1 MEYLQKAIVTKRL
14 SLLCLV
20 LVAFCSITFSQSY
33 VTEEVTEFVVSPDAA
48 GNYTYYMI
56 TAGDATLMVDG
67 SGKITAG
74 SQTDSTFTYF
84 YYDGTRLIAAYNF
97 TGGSKVDVTDRVV
110 YASSKLGF
118 VNLQFK
124 TSTNLKFDKQSDI
137 LSQYYFV
144 LKIANNT
151 LYFEN
156 KTSGLKV
163 TKSFLVYNNGWDVTS
178 GLADLFG
185 SASGTTLTFYKVTDL
200 NNTPTTPTTPDAK
213 PQRNINFSHSPG
225 QANTSLNKDGMQD
238 VHTLEFTM
246 YLAPGESREL
256 VMPVGSG
263 SAPHA
268 YFRWYN
274 FDTDKASNAII
285 TNLNHTT
292 GYVKTDWGNIIAN
305 NTTSSSPSIQGVTT
319 FTFDGNP
326 INIACDASN
335 YADFATLTR
344 DNTDTITDITEPTLS
359 YRVIYHIH
367 SSAEI
372 APQLAACTSTP
383 FEEYNFVAPADTVV
397 MMTTAMRSYGG
408 ASNYFYGVSSS
419 DRDAEP
425 KIFKST
431 TSATS
436 GYDGGS
442 TPTVYSNRMYQ
453 LVSPPANT
461 TWHYELRTANGKI
474 IARWNITGMAKSAVG
489 PWTSE
494 INTTLDQQYILS
506 AEQNFDNL
514 GGTDYSF
521 ENGNISDKPLRWSE
535 CSYGFTYPNG
545 SGSAGNNRVVN
556 GGHKFTNWGEYSIV
570 KTTPTGKSWL
580 VSNVKSHT
588 NPGTGSYMYVDA
600 NEAPGVVSDLIVD
613 GNLCPGS
620 EIIVSAWVV
629 SHTNSGTKPNLNFIL
644 MGVNANGTEDRI
656 QAYTTGKGTLSQA
669 GRWYNILF
677 KVTLGAK
684 RYSQYRVKIENN
696 NNSAAG
702 NDFGIDDIKIYTSKN
717 PLTAVEALSACEI
730 KTQQELIDA
739 EQGKGA
745 RSVMLRIDF
754 KAEAFS
760 ADAAGNVNMK
770 YCWIDNTTFSL
781 PFATLPLRYPNAEPY
796 IYNGQNMGNVGKL
809 SFPKSVT
816 IEQLRTA
823 NQPVYNSLADYFAT
837 ATVTDSSYF
846 FVPEEGKYFNS
857 TTNQMETR
865 TEPVLYIVHKDTC
878 FKRYHEYS
886 CMLTI
891 ENEFTNDCGGF
902 FTTKIQNC
910 KQLLIDDEPQEVT
923 NLRFKTLSG
932 EKDYKLS
939 VQVYYNDLA
948 DKGKVKAAAPM
959 CDWICGVDDR
969 FIEASLTRAFVNFR
983 YEYPTA
989 TSLDQPVKGRF
1000 RQATKDSLMMYADK
1014 VQLYKRS
1021 VIAEVPGDG
1030 SLVQYVAYA
1039 IAGSCDYPNILVCPN
1054 PLRVLLRSDVRFSL
1068 GKRDYKDMPEDIQGV
1083 PAVIRIAES
1092 KVNMTGD
1099 QFSMTI
1105 NYVQGSPKVEGKM
1118 YLYRTNDTIAQ
1129 KLLGTHTYDFTPNV
1143 AVNNTHTYTRVA
1155 NELTMLPGYEYKFSA
1170 RFEDTPFDTAY
1181 GCFIVKVVPDIVLF
1195 TPTAANSNW
1204 HNDICWK
1211 DTAGKNAFIPVAG
1224 TKVILPVGN
1233 TILESYDINSFEEDP
1248 EVTYHLNYNYGIAA
1262 NTCGSIYFPIGAK
1275 MYGQKYLT
1283 YEKANVDVAVTEN
1296 YTLTGMPLREVYSGD
1311 IYMPL
1316 AGDKAGADFE
1326 FATALCD
1333 NRIANRMFQKVYNS
1347 TTTYHS
1353 YINHQQV
1360 DTVNRPIAEWSQ
1372 PSNAMGTKYD
1382 HGAVAIK
1389 AQTGNVQNFI
1399 QLPKSD
1405 TTYYYYS
1412 VNSKGVEYRV
1422 PERFGKVTPAR
1433 TENQHKLLFDPTS
1446 ESFTTTYTNRV
1457 EDSWFMVVNPFMGDL
1472 SMKAFFN
1479 ANSDIAD
1486 GFYYEYTDGKMDAK
1500 KVEESKLV
1508 GPAAAF
1514 FVHTTA
1520 PSTSLTVNFNTQ
1532 MVDVNAPVD
1541 NQMSRSPKS
1550 DYDQVLTIV
1559 ADNGEYRSV
1568 ATLSE
1573 DAYSSNDYAYSE
1585 DADLL
1590 LFDDGLTPFAVYTR
1604 SEEKPLM
1611 VNARR
1616 TINMVPLSVT
1626 FIDSVTPVTLTFT
1639 GVEKFHNTL
1648 YLYDK
1653 LTDLFTEITENMTFE
1668 WSGMESDADR
1678 YYINIDRSDIVTSED
1693 NNYSDD
1699 DCIISVAGNNI
1710 SIVGSSAIKS
1720 VKAFDVAGKLI
1731 SEQTED
1737 LLHHC
1742 QITLPT
1748 GMYILEIETEN
1759 GVSNNKVIV
1768 K

>member
-1 MEYLQKAIVTKRL
+1 MDLCLFRTVYKRLTLL
-14 SLLCLV
+14 SLLV
-20 LVAFCSITFSQSY
+20 FTFSAVVTSQRY
-33 VTEEVTEFVVSPDAA
+33 VTEEVTDFVVSSEAA
-48 GNYTYYMI
+48 GYTYYMI

-67 SGKITAG
+67 SGNITAG

-97 TGGSKVDVTDRVV
+97 TGGSKVDITDRVV
-110 YASSKLGF
+110 YSTKMIGIGNF
-118 VNLQFK
+118 VVGEFT
-124 TSTNLKFDKQSDI
+124 TSTNTN
-137 LSQYYFV
+137 LSAAWNQWV
-144 LKIANNT
+144 T
-151 LYFEN
+151 LYVGNNNIGFKN
-156 KTSGLKV
+156 AAGRQT
-163 TKSFLVYNNGWDVTS
+163 TDYLVYDTNWDTTT
-178 GLADLFG
+178 GLGDLVG
-185 SASGTTLTFYKVTDL
+185 SPSGTTLKFYKITDL
-200 NNTPTTPTTPDAK
+200 NTDTTPTTPADAI
-213 PQRNINFSHSPG
+213 PERYISFSHNPG
-225 QANTSLNKDGMQD
+225 QANTSLNKNGMQD

-383 FEEYNFVAPADTVV
+383 FEEYNFVAPASTDV
-397 MMTTAMRSYGG
+397 MMTTEMRSYGA
-408 ASNYFYGVSSS
+408 ASNYFYGNTSS
-419 DRDAEP
+419 DRDATP
-425 KIFKST
+425 KIYKST
-431 TSATS
+431 TSAIS

-453 LVSPPANT
+453 LQSPPANT
-461 TWHYELRTANGKI
+461 TWHYELRTSNGKI
-474 IARWNITGMAKSAVG
+474 IARWNITGMALNAVG
-489 PWTSE
+489 PYNRE
-494 INTTLDQQYILS
+494 INSTLDQQYILS

-556 GGHKFTNWGEYSIV
+556 GGHYFTNWGEYAIV

-669 GRWYNILF
+669 GTWYNILF

-730 KTQQELIDA
+730 KTQQELLDV

-745 RSVMLRIDF
+745 RTVILRVDF
-754 KAEAFS
+754 KNSAFG
-760 ADAAGNVNMK
+760 ADGSGNVNMK
-770 YCWIDNTTFSL
+770 YAWIDDTEFNPNFT
-781 PFATLPLRYPNAEPY
+781 TLPLNYLGSEPY
-796 IYNGQNMGNVGKL
+796 SINGTVVGNVGKL
-809 SFPKSVT
+809 SFPKNIT
-816 IEQLRTA
+816 IGQLRNA
-823 NQPVYNSLADYFAT
+823 NEPIYSSLADYFAN
-837 ATVTDSSYF
+837 ATIADGTYF
-846 FVPEEGKYFNS
+846 FIEEEGKYQMNGS
-857 TTNQMETR
+857 TNLETR

-886 CMLTI
+886 CMLTTS
-891 ENEFTNDCGGF
+891 NEFTNDCGGF

-939 VQVYYNDLA
+939 VQVYYNDAA

-969 FIEASLTRAFVNFR
+969 FIEASLTRAFVKFR
-983 YEYPTA
+983 SEYPTA
-989 TSLDQPVKGRF
+989 TSLDQPVTGVF
-1000 RQATKDSLMMYADK
+1000 TQGCKDSLMAYADK
-1014 VQLYKRS
+1014 IQLYKRS
-1021 VIAEVPGDG
+1021 VIANVPGDG
-1030 SLVQYVAYA
+1030 TTVQYVAYA
-1039 IAGSCDYPNILVCPN
+1039 IAGSCDDHTIAVCPN
-1054 PLRVLLRSDVRFSL
+1054 PLRVRLRSDVRFSL
-1068 GKRDYKDMPEDIQGV
+1068 GKRDYNSMPEDIQGA

-1092 KVNMTGD
+1092 IVNEPNS
-1099 QFSMTI
+1099 QFTMMI
-1105 NYVQGSPKVEGKM
+1105 NYVKGSPVVEGKM
-1118 YLYRTNDTIAQ
+1118 YLYRTTDTIAQ
-1129 KLLGTHTYDFTPNV
+1129 KQLGLHTYNFTPNI
-1143 AVNNTHTYTRVA
+1143 AENNTHTYTRVD
-1155 NELTMLPGYEYKFSA
+1155 NDLKMLPGHEYKFSA

-1181 GCFIVKVVPDIVLF
+1181 GCFIVKVVPDIVIF
-1195 TPTAANSNW
+1195 NPENENSNW
-1204 HNDICWK
+1204 HNDDFWK
-1211 DTAGKNAFIPVAG
+1211 DTADKEAFIPVAG
-1224 TKVILPVGN
+1224 TKVILPAGN
-1233 TILESYDINSFEEDP
+1233 TILEDYDVNSFADVP
-1248 EVTYHLNYNYGIAA
+1248 GVTYHLNYNYGVVA
-1262 NTCGSIYFPIGAK
+1262 NTCGSVYFPAGAA
-1275 MYGQKYLT
+1275 MYGQKFLT
-1283 YEKANVDVAVTEN
+1283 YDTAYVDMPVTSEN
-1296 YTLTGMPLREVYSGD
+1296 YSLMGLPLQEVYSGD
-1311 IYMPL
+1311 IFMPL
-1316 AGDKAGADFE
+1316 AGDKKGNE
-1326 FATALCD
+1326 FLFNPAKCD

-1347 TTTYHS
+1347 TTTYHY
-1353 YINHQQV
+1353 YIKGQNYDSV
-1360 DTVNRPIAEWSQ
+1360 STAIAGWGN
-1372 PSNAMGTKYD
+1372 PSHDLTKVYKNTAI
-1382 HGAVAIK
+1382 AVK
-1389 AQTGNVQNFI
+1389 AQAGNVQDFI
-1399 QLPKSD
+1399 QLPKRD
-1405 TTYYYYS
+1405 NVYYYYAIRS
-1412 VNSKGVEYRV
+1412 SDGTEYQVPEKYGKGVVNRSADY
-1422 PERFGKVTPAR
+1422 A
-1433 TENQHKLLFDPTS
+1433 KLLFDKNANP
-1446 ESFTTTYTNRV
+1446 FTLTYENVV
-1457 EDSWFMVVNPFMGDL
+1457 EDYWFLVVNPFMGNLSVSQFMSANTDL
-1472 SMKAFFN
+1472 T
-1479 ANSDIAD
+1479 D
-1486 GFYYEYTDGKMDAK
+1486 GFYYDYTDGKMTAVP
-1500 KVEESKLV
+1500 VEEGTVIK
-1508 GPAAAF
+1508 PAGAF
-1514 FVHTTA
+1514 FVHTKA
-1520 PSTSLTVNFNTQ
+1520 PAAQLTLTFNSYMADATLIKKSAAPAVKGDRQ
-1532 MVDVNAPVD
+1532 M
-1541 NQMSRSPKS
+1541 
-1550 DYDQVLTIV
+1550 LTIT
-1559 ADNGEYRSV
+1559 ATSGGYSSK
-1568 ATLSE
+1568 ATLEE
-1573 DAYSSNDYAYSE
+1573 DSYCHNDYNARE
-1585 DADLL
+1585 DADML
-1590 LFDDGLTPFAVYTR
+1590 LFDAGLTPFGVYTR
-1604 SEEKPLM
+1604 YNDKALM
-1611 VNARR
+1611 VNAVN
-1616 TINMVPLSVT
+1616 TINMIPMSVSFVDT
-1626 FIDSVTPVTLTFT
+1626 VVDINIRFT
-1639 GVEKFHNTL
+1639 GVDNFDNTL

-1653 LTDLFTEITENMTFE
+1653 LTDQYTEITEGMAIG
-1668 WSGMESDADR
+1668 WSGLESDADR
-1678 YYINIDRSDIVTSED
+1678 YYINIDRSEIITSDEE
-1693 NNYSDD
+1693 NYSND
-1699 DCIISVAGNNI
+1699 DCIITVDGNKVTVI
-1710 SIVGSSAIKS
+1710 SGANIKS
-1720 VKAFDVAGKLI
+1720 VKAYDIAGKLI
-1731 SEQTED
+1731 AVEPIITAAD
-1737 LLHHC
+1737 C
-1742 QITLPT
+1742 TFTLPA
-1748 GMYILEIETEN
+1748 GVYVVEVETEN
-1759 GVSNNKVIV
+1759 KVSNNKVII

>member
-33 VTEEVTEFVVSPDAA
+33 VTEEVTEFVKSPDGA

-56 TAGDATLMVDG
+56 TAGDATLMVDSAG
-67 SGKITAG
+67 NITAG

-97 TGGSKVDVTDRVV
+97 TGGSKVDITDRVV
-110 YASSKLGF
+110 YVGSYLGAAG
-118 VNLQFK
+118 LQFK
-124 TSTNLKFDKQSDI
+124 TDTNLKFDKQSDI
-137 LSQYYFV
+137 WSQYYFV

-163 TKSFLVYNNGWDVTS
+163 TKSFLVYNNGWSPTS

-185 SASGTTLTFYKVTDL
+185 SASGTTLKFYKVTDL
-200 NNTPTTPTTPDAK
+200 NISTTPEDAIPD
-213 PQRNINFSHSPG
+213 RYINFSHNPG
-225 QANTSLNKDGMQD
+225 QANTSLNKNGMQD
-238 VHTLEFTM
+238 VHTLEFTA

-256 VMPVGSG
+256 VMPVGSS

-274 FDTDKASNAII
+274 FDTDKASNAI
-285 TNLNHTT
+285 TANLNHTT
-292 GYVKTDWGNIIAN
+292 GYVRTDWGNIIAN
-305 NTTSSSPSIQGVTT
+305 NNTSSASSIQGVTT

-344 DNTDTITDITEPTLS
+344 DRTDTITDITEPTLS

-397 MMTTAMRSYGG
+397 MMTTAMKSYGG

-419 DRDAEP
+419 DRDATP
-425 KIFKST
+425 KIYKKT
-431 TSATS
+431 PTSDYGT
-436 GYDGGS
+436 GS

-453 LVSPPANT
+453 LQSPPANT

-474 IARWNITGMAKSAVG
+474 IARWNITGMDINAVG
-489 PWTSE
+489 PKTAE

-535 CSYGFTYPNG
+535 CSYGFTYPNS
-545 SGSAGNNRVVN
+545 SGSAGNKRVVN
-556 GGHKFTNWGEYSIV
+556 GGHKFTNWGEYAIV
-570 KTTPTGKSWL
+570 KTTPTNKNWL
-580 VSNVKSHT
+580 VSSVKSHT
-588 NPGTGSYMYVDA
+588 NPDTGSYMYVDA

-730 KTQQELIDA
+730 KTQQELLDA

-754 KAEAFS
+754 KADAFS
-760 ADAAGNVNMK
+760 ADGAGNVNMK
-770 YCWIDNTTFSL
+770 YCWIDNTVFSETFT
-781 PFATLPLRYPNAEPY
+781 TLPLNYLNAEPY
-796 IYNGQNMGNVGKL
+796 SYNGQNMGNVGKL

-865 TEPVLYIVHKDTC
+865 TEPVLYIVNKDTC
-878 FKRYHEYS
+878 FKLYHEYS
-886 CMLTI
+886 CMLTTS
-891 ENEFTNDCGGF
+891 NEFTNNCGGF

-923 NLRFKTLSG
+923 NLRFKTLDG

-1039 IAGSCDYPNILVCPN
+1039 IAGSCDDPNILVCPN

-1129 KLLGTHTYDFTPNV
+1129 KLLGTHTYNFTPNV
-1143 AVNNTHTYTRVA
+1143 AVNNTHTYTRVD

-1181 GCFIVKVVPDIVLF
+1181 GCFIVKVVPDIVLYK
-1195 TPTAANSNW
+1195 PTAENSNW

-1233 TILESYDINSFEEDP
+1233 TILEYYDINSFEEDP

-1382 HGAVAIK
+1382 HDAVAIK

-1422 PERFGKVTPAR
+1422 PERFGKVKPVR

-1457 EDSWFMVVNPFMGDL
+1457 ENSWFMVVNPFMGDL

-1541 NQMSRSPKS
+1541 NQMSLSPKS

-1573 DAYSSNDYAYSE
+1573 DAYSSNDYVYSE

-1604 SEEKPLM
+1604 SDEKPLM

-1731 SEQTED
+1731 SEQTVD

>member
-1 MEYLQKAIVTKRL
+1 MDLCLFRTVYKRLTLL
-14 SLLCLV
+14 SLLV
-20 LVAFCSITFSQSY
+20 FTFSAVVTSQSY

-48 GNYTYYMI
+48 GDTTFYMI

-67 SGKITAG
+67 SNITAG
-74 SQTDSTFTYF
+74 SQANSTFTYF

-97 TGGSKVDVTDRVV
+97 TGGSKVDITDRVV
-110 YASSKLGF
+110 YSSKVIGNWGSL
-118 VNLQFK
+118 K
-124 TSTNLKFDKQSDI
+124 TSTNTSLNSDPTSWVKLI
-137 LSQYYFV
+137 LN
-144 LKIANNT
+144 NNT
-151 LYFEN
+151 LGFEN
-156 KTSGLKV
+156 KPNLLGKT
-163 TKSFLVYNNGWDVTS
+163 TNYLVYNNGWNTTS
-178 GLADLFG
+178 GWDGLVG
-185 SASGTTLTFYKVTDL
+185 SPSGTTLKFYKVTDL
-200 NNTPTTPTTPDAK
+200 NIPTTPTTPDAK

-246 YLAPGESREL
+246 YLTPGESREL

-305 NTTSSSPSIQGVTT
+305 NSTSSSPSIQGVTT

-367 SSAEI
+367 SSSEI
-372 APQLAACTSTP
+372 APLLAACTSTP

-408 ASNYFYGVSSS
+408 ASNYFYGATSS

-442 TPTVYSNRMYQ
+442 APTVYSNRMYQ
-453 LVSPPANT
+453 LQSPSAGK

-474 IARWNITGMAKSAVG
+474 IARWNITGMARSAVG

-514 GGTDYSF
+514 GGTDYDF

-556 GGHKFTNWGEYSIV
+556 GSHYFTNWGEYAIV
-570 KTTPTGKSWL
+570 KTTPTNKNWL

-730 KTQQELIDA
+730 KTQQELLDA

-745 RSVMLRIDF
+745 RSVILRIDF
-754 KAEAFS
+754 KANAFS
-760 ADAAGNVNMK
+760 ADGAGNVNMK
-770 YCWIDNTTFSL
+770 YCWIDNTVFSETFT
-781 PFATLPLRYPNAEPY
+781 TLPLNYLNAEPY
-796 IYNGQNMGNVGKL
+796 SYNGQNMGNVGKL

-846 FVPEEGKYFNS
+846 FVPEEGKYLNS

-886 CMLTI
+886 CMLTTS
-891 ENEFTNDCGGF
+891 NEFTNDCGGF

-939 VQVYYNDLA
+939 VQVYYNDAA

-969 FIEASLTRAFVNFR
+969 FVEASLTRAFVKFR
-983 YEYPTA
+983 SEYPTA
-989 TSLDQPVKGRF
+989 TSLDQPVTGIF
-1000 RQATKDSLMMYADK
+1000 TQGCKDSLMAYADK
-1014 VQLYKRS
+1014 IQLYKRS
-1021 VIAEVPGDG
+1021 VIANVPGDG
-1030 SLVQYVAYA
+1030 TTVQYVAYA
-1039 IAGSCDYPNILVCPN
+1039 IAGSCDDHTIAVCPN
-1054 PLRVLLRSDVRFSL
+1054 PLRVRLRSDVRFSL
-1068 GKRDYKDMPEDIQGV
+1068 GKRDYNSMPEDIQGA

-1092 KVNMTGD
+1092 FVNESDNEFTM
-1099 QFSMTI
+1099 MV
-1105 NYVQGSPKVEGKM
+1105 NYVQGTPEVEGKM
-1118 YLYRTNDTIAQ
+1118 YLYRTTDTIAQ
-1129 KLLGTHTYDFTPNV
+1129 KQLGLHTYNFTPTNI
-1143 AVNNTHTYTRVA
+1143 AENNTHTYTRVD
-1155 NELTMLPGYEYKFSA
+1155 NDLKMLPGHEYKFSA

-1181 GCFIVKVVPDIVLF
+1181 GCFIVKVVPDIVIF
-1195 TPTAANSNW
+1195 NPENENSNW
-1204 HNDICWK
+1204 HNDDFWK
-1211 DTAGKNAFIPVAG
+1211 DTADKEAFIPVAG
-1224 TKVILPVGN
+1224 TKVILPAGN
-1233 TILESYDINSFEEDP
+1233 TILEDYDVNSFADVP
-1248 EVTYHLNYNYGIAA
+1248 GVTYHLNYNYSVVA
-1262 NTCGSIYFPIGAK
+1262 NTCGSVYFPAGAA
-1275 MYGQKYLT
+1275 MYGQKFLT
-1283 YEKANVDVAVTEN
+1283 YDTAYVDMPVTSEN
-1296 YTLTGMPLREVYSGD
+1296 YSLMGLPLQEVYSGD
-1311 IYMPL
+1311 IFMPL
-1316 AGDKAGADFE
+1316 AGDKKGNE
-1326 FATALCD
+1326 FLFNPAKCD

-1347 TTTYHS
+1347 TTTYHY
-1353 YINHQQV
+1353 YIKGQNYDSV
-1360 DTVNRPIAEWSQ
+1360 STAIAGWGN
-1372 PSNAMGTKYD
+1372 PSHDLTKVYNNTAI
-1382 HGAVAIK
+1382 AVK
-1389 AQTGNVQNFI
+1389 AQAGNVQDFI
-1399 QLPKSD
+1399 QLPKRD
-1405 TTYYYYS
+1405 AVYYYYAIRS
-1412 VNSKGVEYRV
+1412 SDGTEYQVPEKYGKGVVNRSANY
-1422 PERFGKVTPAR
+1422 A
-1433 TENQHKLLFDPTS
+1433 KLLFHKNANP
-1446 ESFTTTYTNRV
+1446 FTFTYKNEV
-1457 EDSWFMVVNPFMGDL
+1457 ADNWFLVVNPFMGNL
-1472 SMKAFFN
+1472 SASQFMS
-1479 ANSDIAD
+1479 ANTELID
-1486 GFYYEYTDGKMDAK
+1486 GFYYDYTNGVMTAVPVD
-1500 KVEESKLV
+1500 ESTVIK
-1508 GPAAAF
+1508 PAGAF
-1514 FVHTTA
+1514 FVHTKA
-1520 PSTSLTVNFNTQ
+1520 PAAQLTLTFNSDMADATLIKKSAAPATKGDRQ
-1532 MVDVNAPVD
+1532 M
-1541 NQMSRSPKS
+1541 
-1550 DYDQVLTIV
+1550 LTIT
-1559 ADNGEYRSV
+1559 ATSGGYSSK
-1568 ATLSE
+1568 ATLEE
-1573 DAYSSNDYAYSE
+1573 DSYCHNDYNARE
-1585 DADLL
+1585 DADML
-1590 LFDDGLTPFAVYTR
+1590 LFDAGLTPFGVYTR
-1604 SEEKPLM
+1604 YNDKALM
-1611 VNARR
+1611 VNAVN
-1616 TINMVPLSVT
+1616 TINMIPMSVSFVDT
-1626 FIDSVTPVTLTFT
+1626 VVDINIRFT
-1639 GVEKFHNTL
+1639 GVDNFDNTL

-1653 LTDLFTEITENMTFE
+1653 LTDQYTEITEGMAIG
-1668 WSGMESDADR
+1668 WSGLESDADR
-1678 YYINIDRSDIVTSED
+1678 YYINIDRSEIITSDEE
-1693 NNYSDD
+1693 NYSND
-1699 DCIISVAGNNI
+1699 DCIITVDGNKVTVI
-1710 SIVGSSAIKS
+1710 SGANIKS
-1720 VKAFDVAGKLI
+1720 VKAYDIAGKLI
-1731 SEQTED
+1731 AVEPIITAAD
-1737 LLHHC
+1737 C
-1742 QITLPT
+1742 TFTLPA
-1748 GMYILEIETEN
+1748 GVYVVAVETEN
-1759 GVSNNKVIV
+1759 KVSNNKVII

>member
-1 MEYLQKAIVTKRL
+1 MEYLQKAIVRKRL

-20 LVAFCSITFSQSY
+20 LVAFCSITFSQKY
-33 VTEEVTEFVVSPDAA
+33 VTEEVTDFVVSPDGD

-67 SGKITAG
+67 SNITAG

-110 YASSKLGF
+110 YASSNLGF

-124 TSTNLKFDKQSDI
+124 TSTNLSFDEQSGI
-137 LSQYYFV
+137 RNQYYFI

-163 TKSFLVYNNGWDVTS
+163 TRSFLVYNNGWDVTS

-185 SASGTTLTFYKVTDL
+185 SASGTTLKFYKVTDL

-256 VMPVGSG
+256 AMPVGSG

-305 NTTSSSPSIQGVTT
+305 NSTSSSPSIQGVTT

-372 APQLAACTSTP
+372 ASQLAACTSTP
-383 FEEYNFVAPADTVV
+383 FEEYNFVASADTVV

-408 ASNYFYGVSSS
+408 ASNYFYGATSS

-453 LVSPPANT
+453 LQSPPANT

-474 IARWNITGMAKSAVG
+474 IARWNITGMARSAVG
-489 PWTSE
+489 PYLSE

-514 GGTDYSF
+514 GGTGYSF
-521 ENGNISDKPLRWSE
+521 ETGNISDKPLRWSE

-545 SGSAGNNRVVN
+545 SGSAGNKRVVN
-556 GGHKFTNWGEYSIV
+556 GSHYFTNWGEYAIV
-570 KTTPTGKSWL
+570 KTTPTNKNWL

-730 KTQQELIDA
+730 KTQEELIAA
-739 EQGKGA
+739 EQGAGE
-745 RSVMLRIDF
+745 RSVLLRVDF
-754 KAEAFS
+754 KAPAFA
-760 ADAAGNVNMK
+760 ADGAGNVNMK
-770 YCWIDNTTFSL
+770 YCWIDNTVFSETFT
-781 PFATLPLRYPNAEPY
+781 TLPLNYLGAEPY

-809 SFPKSVT
+809 SFRKSVT
-816 IEQLRTA
+816 IDELRTA
-823 NQPVYNSLADYFAT
+823 NQPIYNSLSEYFAT

-846 FVPEEGKYFNS
+846 FVPEEGKYLDT

-878 FKRYHEYS
+878 FKLYHEYS
-886 CMLTI
+886 CMLTTSDA
-891 ENEFTNDCGGF
+891 FTSDCGGF

-923 NLRFKTLSG
+923 NLRFKTLDG

-1039 IAGSCDYPNILVCPN
+1039 IAGSCDDPNILVCPN

-1181 GCFIVKVVPDIVLF
+1181 GCFIVKVVPDIVLYK
-1195 TPTAANSNW
+1195 PTAANSNW

-1211 DTAGKNAFIPVAG
+1211 DTAGKNAFIPVVG

-1233 TILESYDINSFEEDP
+1233 TILEDYDINSFEENP

-1316 AGDKAGADFE
+1316 AGDKAGEDFD

-1333 NRIANRMFQKVYNS
+1333 NRIRNRMFQKVYNS

-1360 DTVNRPIAEWSQ
+1360 DTVNRPIAGWSQ

-1382 HGAVAIK
+1382 HDAVAIK
-1389 AQTGNVQNFI
+1389 AQAGNVQNFI

-1405 TTYYYYS
+1405 TEYYYYS
-1412 VNSKGVEYRV
+1412 VNSNGDEYRV

-1446 ESFTTTYTNRV
+1446 ESFTTTYTNEV

-1472 SMKAFFN
+1472 SMKAFYD
-1479 ANSDIAD
+1479 ANKDIAD
-1486 GFYYEYTDGKMDAK
+1486 GFCYEYTNGEMKASPVDD
-1500 KVEESKLV
+1500 SKLV

-1520 PSTSLTVNFNTQ
+1520 PSKSLTVNFNTE
-1532 MVDVNAPVD
+1532 MVDVNASPI
-1541 NQMSRSPKS
+1541 NQMSLSPKS

-1573 DAYSSNDYAYSE
+1573 DAYSSNDYVYSE

-1731 SEQTED
+1731 SEQTVD

-1748 GMYILEIETEN
+1748 GMYVLEIETEN